1 MIDLIQAA
9 NRMLEIAGLTVVLVA
24 VAASTLVFLR
34 RLARDGFEASYRSY
48 RADLGR
54 GVILGLELLIAADIV
69 RSVIIDSTLQNLV
82 VLGGIV
88 LIRTFLSFSIEV
100 ELNGHWPWQRA
111 RFDQER
117 QTPSGR
123 TRNRP

>member
-1 MIDLIQAA
+1 MIEIIRVA
-9 NRMLEIAGLTVVLVA
+9 NRVLEMAGLAVVLVA
-24 VAASTLVFLR
+24 VAVSSLVFLR
-34 RLARDGFEASYRSY
+34 RLARDDFEASYRSY

-69 RSVIIDSTLQNLV
+69 RSVIIDPTLQNLV

-111 RFDQER
+111 RLDHERDR
-117 QTPSGR
+117 QTPS
-123 TRNRP
+123 